1 MWNHGLLRYFQ
12 EDSLRSE
19 LMKRSLFLT
28 LVTGFLVWGV
38 GVREAKAL
46 TLADLLVPGATLTV
60 DGLTFSNFSYTTS
73 GSGMPTAANVTVT
86 SVTDASGD
94 GFKLTANPSFTVT
107 PNAPTNGVTASAATI
122 GYTVTA
128 APNQAIDSFTLKG
141 NPSVTGGSGQVAV
154 TETVMGNTAQIGA
167 TVIPPVNVSQT
178 QQTTPTNVAS
188 ANVTDSITALSLGLG
203 GPGGSAKITNFT
215 QTFTQ
220 VVPEPTSM
228 ALLGIGMAGF
238 FAFRRFF
245 KRSSVV

>member
-1 MWNHGLLRYFQ
+1 
-12 EDSLRSE
+12 
-19 LMKRSLFLT
+19 MKRSLFLT
-28 LVTGFLVWGV
+28 LVTGLLVWGV
-38 GVREAKAL
+38 GVPEAKAL

-60 DGLTFSNFSYTTS
+60 DGLTFSNFSYSTT
-73 GSGMPTAANVTVT
+73 GAGMPSATDVTVT

-107 PNAPTNGVTASAATI
+107 PNAPTNGVTASSASL

-128 APNQAIDSFTLKG
+128 APNMAIDSFTLKG
-141 NPSVTGGSGQVAV
+141 NPTVTGGSGQIMV
-154 TETVMGNTAQIGA
+154 TETVASSSAQIGA
-167 TVIPPVNVSQT
+167 TVIPPVTTSQSSQT
-178 QQTTPTNVAS
+178 TTLPALVAS

>member
-1 MWNHGLLRYFQ
+1 
-12 EDSLRSE
+12 
-19 LMKRSLFLT
+19 MKRSLFLA

-60 DGLTFSNFSYTTS
+60 DGLTFSNFSYTTG
-73 GSGMPTAANVTVT
+73 GSGMPTASNVTVT

-94 GFKLTANPSFTVT
+94 GFKLTANPAFTVS

-128 APNQAIDSFTLKG
+128 TPVNNFIDTFTLKG
-141 NPSVTGGSGQVAV
+141 NPSVTGGSGQVSV
-154 TETVMGNTAQIGA
+154 TETVNSSTAQIGA
-167 TVIPPVNVSQT
+167 TVIPPINTSQT
-178 QQTTPTNVAS
+178 LQTTALPGPVKTAG
-188 ANVTDSITALSLGLG
+188 VTDTITALSLGLG

-220 VVPEPTSM
+220 TTVPEPTSM

-245 KRSSVV
+245 KRSAVV